1 MIKIENII
9 CFVKNWWFVSALI
22 MSLYWG
28 LRSAYFFTT
37 DPITRIDERKQE
49 MFFLRRRW
57 PRLGTFFIATYQF
70 MVNSIGSFVGWFY
83 LYVLLIRVEGRMPSF
98 YGFNIGDVILPML
111 SLTGITGHFPKL
123 ILGFAESGSK
133 AFDLMSKLIKK

>member
-1 MIKIENII
+1 
-9 CFVKNWWFVSALI
+9 

-37 DPITRIDERKQE
+37 DPITRIDERKQK

-57 PRLGTFFIATYQF
+57 PRLGTFLIASYQF
-70 MVNSIGSFVGWFY
+70 MFNFIGSFAGWFC
-83 LYVLLIRVEGRMPSF
+83 LYVLIIRVESKMPSF
-98 YGFNIGDVILPML
+98 HGFNIGDVILFMF

-123 ILGFAESGSK
+123 ILGFAESSSK
-133 AFDLMSKLIKK
+133 AFDLISKLIKK